1 MCWCGEGKADT
12 NAGDTGTG
20 GGPRREWW
28 CGCPG
33 RRGTIG
39 SGGGGFGWGDA
50 HYAGTRG
57 RRRHGDRGWVMN
69 WGLVVVSNGTPDG
82 APDNCS
88 NDEDGNHEHDNSPF
102 LLTVP
107 RNGVR

>member
-1 MCWCGEGKADT
+1 
-12 NAGDTGTG
+12 
-20 GGPRREWW
+20 
-28 CGCPG
+28 
-33 RRGTIG
+33 
-39 SGGGGFGWGDA
+39 
-50 HYAGTRG
+50 
-57 RRRHGDRGWVMN
+57 MN